1 MKRRTVLFVDDERNV
16 LASLQRG
23 LRNEPYNKLF
33 AESGQKALEILE
45 KNKVHVIVSDMRM
58 PGMDGL
64 TFLRKVKEKYP
75 DIVRIVLT
83 GYTQINQIIAAIN
96 SGEIFRYITKPW
108 KMDDEFKTVIR
119 QAIEYYNLQ
128 EGRRELLEKLT
139 QSNQELK
146 NRIQERVLQIKTNF
160 LNNISCEVKAPLT
173 GIIGYSNLLL
183 NSQLDEKQKE
193 YVSHILKLSKRL
205 LVFFSNVLELP
216 VVKTEGPP

>member
-1 MKRRTVLFVDDERNV
+1 MDRAPT
-16 LASLQRG
+16 
-23 LRNEPYNKLF
+23 
-33 AESGQKALEILE
+33 LEILE

-146 NRIQERVLQIKTNF
+146 NRIQERAWPHP
-160 LNNISCEVKAPLT
+160 SC
-173 GIIGYSNLLL
+173 
-183 NSQLDEKQKE
+183 
-193 YVSHILKLSKRL
+193 
-205 LVFFSNVLELP
+205 
-216 VVKTEGPP
+216 